1 MLCLTVRLHHKKKV
15 KKKMS
20 VEELFKH
27 CFSSMGLKVTL
38 TIPKNIG
45 ELSVHT
51 INTHYFELLANKL
64 CNQIS
69 ARLKGDNSN
78 ELLLNFI
85 FRTYFMMRAAPS
97 KFVFFSP
104 PSSLVSN
111 PIFFFLF
118 TGLSYSKTP
127 KTDCFFSPNT
137 LYGF

>member
-97 KFVFFSP
+97 KFVFTTTTTTNH
-104 PSSLVSN
+104 SL
-111 PIFFFLF
+111 IFFFCL
-118 TGLSYSKTP
+118 TGITYNKAP
-127 KTDCFFSPNT
+127 KTECFFSPNT
-137 LYGF
+137 LYEF